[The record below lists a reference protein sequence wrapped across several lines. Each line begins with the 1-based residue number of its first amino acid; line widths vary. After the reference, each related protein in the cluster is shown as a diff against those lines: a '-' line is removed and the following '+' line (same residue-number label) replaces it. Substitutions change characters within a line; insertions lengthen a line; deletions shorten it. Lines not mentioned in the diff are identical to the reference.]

1 MGLLEARR
9 GLVFGIAN
17 DRSIACHVAAR
28 FRAEGAECGY
38 PCLPGEKNERR
49 ARKALEEIG
58 ITDPWLLPC
67 DVTSDED
74 IDRAFEQVRARFD
87 SIDFVVHSLA
97 YADRAFLKPGKFVHT
112 PRDVFAQ
119 ALDISAY
126 SLVAIARRAKDMM
139 PNGGAILAMSYYGSQ
154 KAVPGY
160 NVMGVAK
167 AALEACT
174 RYLSLE
180 LGEFGIR
187 VNSISAGPLR
197 TLSSMAV
204 GGIDEIFDW
213 VARKAPLRRNIEVE
227 EVGKAAV
234 YLVSDLSTGVTGE
247 NHFVDAGYNIVGL

>member
-67 DVTSDED
+67 DVTLDED

-97 YADRAFLKPGKFVHT
+97 YADRAFLKPGKFVYT
-112 PRDVFAQ
+112 PRDVFAE
-119 ALDISAY
+119 ALDMSSF
-126 SLVAIARRAKDMM
+126 SLGACARRAKAMLHTR
-139 PNGGAILAMSYYGSQ
+139 GAFRAIA
-154 KAVPGY
+154 
-160 NVMGVAK
+160 
-167 AALEACT
+167 
-174 RYLSLE
+174 
-180 LGEFGIR
+180 
-187 VNSISAGPLR
+187 
-197 TLSSMAV
+197 
-204 GGIDEIFDW
+204 D
-213 VARKAPLRRNIEVE
+213 
-227 EVGKAAV
+227 
-234 YLVSDLSTGVTGE
+234 
-247 NHFVDAGYNIVGL
+247 